1 MKNILRGEASYCQEE
16 ARGHLWRGQG
26 ELITVS
32 MRFYGNVMR
41 REETIMMKKNHISF
55 ELGRTLDIWV
65 LLEVI

>member
-32 MRFYGNVMR
+32 KRFYGNVMR
-41 REETIMMKKNHISF
+41 REESIMMKKI
-55 ELGRTLDIWV
+55 I
-65 LLEVI
+65 